1 MKKIITLTI
10 CLLGIIQ
17 FNFSQYFYTPAST
30 PGNPGGLNTDSEYP
44 SGSGLPA
51 GWTVI
56 LGPSNSNPTWS
67 TVENIGFPFNF
78 NGNPVSQYKVSST
91 GVLTFSTGAS
101 NVPSANNAA
110 IPDLGIPDNSVMV
123 WGLQGT
129 GTNDNIVTK
138 TFGTA
143 GGRQHWVFFSSYT
156 AGSWTYWSIVME
168 EGTDKIYIVDQRH
181 STSANPQITA
191 GIQIDGSTAIMV
203 AGSPTLT
210 NVAGGDPTPADN
222 HYYEFYLNSASCI
235 NPYSFV
241 TSNRT
246 INSADLSWIGNPSAI
261 NYNIEFGI
269 SGFSQ
274 GLGTLLSNTNPSYSF
289 TGLTPSQFYDVY
301 VQTVCDTTDSSTW
314 TGPITFST
322 LCVENAP
329 FLENYDN
336 SSFPVCFVQG
346 NDDIFDWT
354 VDANGTASA
363 STGPSNDITGG
374 GNYIYIEASSPR
386 ITGDSAVIFSPYI
399 NKGSLSGAKLTF
411 YSHMYGA
418 SIGDL
423 RVEASD
429 DGGSTYSTI
438 FLKSGDQGDQ
448 WNYETVCL
456 DNFLDTIIFKVTAS
470 VGDNGSGTSW
480 YGDIAIDNFEIS
492 QSVDLDLAG
501 ISVTTDSFLVMN
513 NSPFTISGNL
523 HNLGCNTISSM
534 DINYSVNGSATA
546 TMPVSNINFLTGDIY
561 SFNHMT
567 TWTPTTSGTYNVAI
581 WASNINGS
589 ADMDLSND
597 TAYATLNVFDNF
609 VQRVPMLE
617 VFTSSTCPPC
627 VQGNI
632 NLKNVLSNYNQTDYT
647 LIKYQMSWPGSGD
660 PYYTQEAG
668 DRRTFYGVNSVPRL
682 EIDGG
687 YDGNPSG
694 FTTQE
699 FDESAGI
706 PSFSTISANYS
717 VYHDQGQN
725 SVVDMNVT
733 IDPIEDF
740 NSNDLTL
747 FVAIIEY
754 ATYNNT
760 GSNGETEFLH
770 VMKKMIP
777 SSSGTAIPALQA
789 GVQESFNFSYNFQ
802 GQYTLPVDANSPI
815 NHMNSHSV
823 EDFDNLGVVVWVQD
837 VNTKEVLQSTTASIV
852 ANVEENIAASR
863 LMIFPNPSSE
873 DYTNLVIESSER
885 GMFEIM
891 IINTLGE
898 IVLMDNVSVSKNL
911 TQYQLDNS
919 KLSNGMYNVIIQT
932 PSIQSSKKLQI
943 LR

>member
-1 MKKIITLTI
+1 
-10 CLLGIIQ
+10 
-17 FNFSQYFYTPAST
+17 
-30 PGNPGGLNTDSEYP
+30 
-44 SGSGLPA
+44 
-51 GWTVI
+51 
-56 LGPSNSNPTWS
+56 
-67 TVENIGFPFNF
+67 
-78 NGNPVSQYKVSST
+78 
-91 GVLTFSTGAS
+91 
-101 NVPSANNAA
+101 
-110 IPDLGIPDNSVMV
+110 
-123 WGLQGT
+123 
-129 GTNDNIVTK
+129 
-138 TFGTA
+138 
-143 GGRQHWVFFSSYT
+143 
-156 AGSWTYWSIVME
+156 
-168 EGTDKIYIVDQRH
+168 
-181 STSANPQITA
+181 
-191 GIQIDGSTAIMV
+191 MV
-203 AGSPTLT
+203 AGSPTLS
-210 NVAGGDPTPADN
+210 NVAGADATPADN
-222 HYYEFYLNSASCI
+222 HYYEFIY
-235 NPYSFV
+235 
-241 TSNRT
+241 
-246 INSADLSWIGNPSAI
+246 G
-261 NYNIEFGI
+261 
-269 SGFSQ
+269 SQ
-274 GLGTLLSNTNPSYSF
+274 NA
-289 TGLTPSQFYDVY
+289 
-301 VQTVCDTTDSSTW
+301 TD
-314 TGPITFST
+314 
-322 LCVENAP
+322 
-329 FLENYDN
+329 
-336 SSFPVCFVQG
+336 
-346 NDDIFDWT
+346 
-354 VDANGTASA
+354 
-363 STGPSNDITGG
+363 
-374 GNYIYIEASSPR
+374 
-386 ITGDSAVIFSPYI
+386 
-399 NKGSLSGAKLTF
+399 
-411 YSHMYGA
+411 M
-418 SIGDL
+418 
-423 RVEASD
+423 
-429 DGGSTYSTI
+429 
-438 FLKSGDQGDQ
+438 
-448 WNYETVCL
+448 
-456 DNFLDTIIFKVTAS
+456 
-470 VGDNGSGTSW
+470 
-480 YGDIAIDNFEIS
+480 
-492 QSVDLDLAG
+492 AG
-501 ISVTTDSFLVMN
+501 VSVTTFPYLILGN
-513 NSPFTISGNL
+513 APFTISGEVTNY
-523 HNLGCNTISSM
+523 GSSSVTDF
-534 DINYSVNGSATA
+534 DINYSIDGGTTVTENITGVNLNTY
-546 TMPVSNINFLTGDIY
+546 D
-561 SFNHMT
+561 NHT
-567 TWTPTTSGTYNVAI
+567 FDHSTLWTPAASGSYSVAI

-589 ADMDLSND
+589 SDMDLNND

-609 VQRVPMLE
+609 VQRIPMLE

-632 NLKNVLSNYNQTDYT
+632 NLKNVLSNYSQTDYT

-863 LMIFPNPSSE
+863 LMIFPNPSSK

-898 IVLMDNVSVSKNL
+898 IVLMDNVSVNKNL
-911 TQYQLDNS
+911 TQYQIDNS

>member
-10 CLLGIIQ
+10 CLLGIVQ
-17 FNFSQYFYTPAST
+17 FNFSQYYYIPAST
-30 PGNPGGLNTDSEYP
+30 PGNPGGLNTDNEYP

-51 GWTVI
+51 GWSVI
-56 LGPSNSNPTWS
+56 LGPSNSSPTWS

-78 NGNPVSQYKVSST
+78 NGNSVTQYKVSST

-101 NVPSANNAA
+101 NVPSPTNAA
-110 IPDLGIPDNSVMV
+110 LPDPGIPDNSIMV

-129 GTNDNIVTK
+129 GSNDNIVTK

-156 AGSWTYWSIVME
+156 AGSWSYWSIVME
-168 EGTDKIYIVDQRH
+168 EGTDNIYIVDQRH
-181 STSANPQITA
+181 STAANPQITA
-191 GIQIDGSTAIMV
+191 GIQIDGSTATMV
-203 AGSPTLT
+203 AGSPTLS
-210 NVAGGDPTPADN
+210 NVAGADATPADN
-222 HYYEFYLNSASCI
+222 HYYEFIY
-235 NPYSFV
+235 
-241 TSNRT
+241 
-246 INSADLSWIGNPSAI
+246 G
-261 NYNIEFGI
+261 
-269 SGFSQ
+269 SQ
-274 GLGTLLSNTNPSYSF
+274 NA
-289 TGLTPSQFYDVY
+289 
-301 VQTVCDTTDSSTW
+301 TD
-314 TGPITFST
+314 
-322 LCVENAP
+322 
-329 FLENYDN
+329 
-336 SSFPVCFVQG
+336 
-346 NDDIFDWT
+346 
-354 VDANGTASA
+354 
-363 STGPSNDITGG
+363 
-374 GNYIYIEASSPR
+374 
-386 ITGDSAVIFSPYI
+386 
-399 NKGSLSGAKLTF
+399 
-411 YSHMYGA
+411 M
-418 SIGDL
+418 
-423 RVEASD
+423 
-429 DGGSTYSTI
+429 
-438 FLKSGDQGDQ
+438 
-448 WNYETVCL
+448 
-456 DNFLDTIIFKVTAS
+456 
-470 VGDNGSGTSW
+470 
-480 YGDIAIDNFEIS
+480 
-492 QSVDLDLAG
+492 AG
-501 ISVTTDSFLVMN
+501 VSVTTFPYLILGN
-513 NSPFTISGNL
+513 APFTISGEVTNY
-523 HNLGCNTISSM
+523 GSSSVTDF
-534 DINYSVNGSATA
+534 DINYSIDGGTTVTENITGVNLNTY
-546 TMPVSNINFLTGDIY
+546 D
-561 SFNHMT
+561 NHT
-567 TWTPTTSGTYNVAI
+567 FDHSTLWTPTASGSYSVAI

-589 ADMDLSND
+589 SDMDLNND

-609 VQRVPMLE
+609 VQRIPMLE

-647 LIKYQMSWPGSGD
+647 LLKYQMSWPGSGD

-852 ANVEENIAASR
+852 ANVEENITASR

>member
-10 CLLGIIQ
+10 CLLGIIPI
-17 FNFSQYFYTPAST
+17 NFSQYYYIPAST

-51 GWTVI
+51 GWSVI
-56 LGPSNSNPTWS
+56 LGPNNASPTWS
-67 TVENIGFPFNF
+67 TIENIGFPFNF
-78 NGNPVSQYKVSST
+78 NGNAVTQYKVSST
-91 GVLTFSTGAS
+91 GVLTFSTAATNIPSAS
-101 NVPSANNAA
+101 NAG
-110 IPDLGIPDNSVMV
+110 IPDAGIPDNSIMV

-129 GTNDNIVTK
+129 GPNDNIVTK

-156 AGSWTYWSIVME
+156 AGSWSYWSIVME
-168 EGTDKIYIVDQRH
+168 EGSDKIYIVDQRH
-181 STSANPQITA
+181 STAANPQITA
-191 GIQIDGSTAIMV
+191 GVQIDGTTATMV
-203 AGSPTLT
+203 AGSPSLS
-210 NVAGGDPTPADN
+210 NVAGADPTSADN
-222 HYYEFYLNSASCI
+222 HYYEFIY
-235 NPYSFV
+235 
-241 TSNRT
+241 
-246 INSADLSWIGNPSAI
+246 
-261 NYNIEFGI
+261 
-269 SGFSQ
+269 
-274 GLGTLLSNTNPSYSF
+274 GTQNA
-289 TGLTPSQFYDVY
+289 
-301 VQTVCDTTDSSTW
+301 TD
-314 TGPITFST
+314 
-322 LCVENAP
+322 
-329 FLENYDN
+329 
-336 SSFPVCFVQG
+336 
-346 NDDIFDWT
+346 
-354 VDANGTASA
+354 
-363 STGPSNDITGG
+363 
-374 GNYIYIEASSPR
+374 
-386 ITGDSAVIFSPYI
+386 
-399 NKGSLSGAKLTF
+399 
-411 YSHMYGA
+411 M
-418 SIGDL
+418 
-423 RVEASD
+423 
-429 DGGSTYSTI
+429 
-438 FLKSGDQGDQ
+438 
-448 WNYETVCL
+448 
-456 DNFLDTIIFKVTAS
+456 
-470 VGDNGSGTSW
+470 
-480 YGDIAIDNFEIS
+480 
-492 QSVDLDLAG
+492 AG
-501 ISVTTDSFLVMN
+501 VSVTTFPYLILGN
-513 NSPFTISGNL
+513 APFTISGEVTNYGS
-523 HNLGCNTISSM
+523 NAVNGF
-534 DINYSVNGSATA
+534 DINYSIDGGTTVTESITGVNLNSYDNYTFDH
-546 TMPVSNINFLTGDIY
+546 N
-561 SFNHMT
+561 T
-567 TWTPTTSGTYNVAI
+567 TWTPASSGSYSVAI

-589 ADMDLSND
+589 ADMDLNND

-632 NLKNVLSNYNQTDYT
+632 NLKDVLSNYSQTDYT
-647 LIKYQMSWPGSGD
+647 LLKYQMSWPGSGD

-687 YDGNPSG
+687 YDSNPSG

-777 SSSGTAIPALQA
+777 SSSGTAIPALQT

-837 VNTKEVLQSTTASIV
+837 VNTKEILQSTTASIV

-863 LMIFPNPSSE
+863 LMIFPNPSSK

-885 GMFEIM
+885 GLFEIM

-898 IVLMDNVSVSKNL
+898 IVLMDNISINKNL